1 LSFIIGINILSYKK
15 RGLKNRHP
23 FMAPNDMA
31 KIYEINNLQ
40 NLIYS
45 HIHNILGASKNTT

>member
-1 LSFIIGINILSYKK
+1 
-15 RGLKNRHP
+15 
-23 FMAPNDMA
+23 MA

-45 HIHNILGASKNTT
+45 HIHNILGASKNTTW